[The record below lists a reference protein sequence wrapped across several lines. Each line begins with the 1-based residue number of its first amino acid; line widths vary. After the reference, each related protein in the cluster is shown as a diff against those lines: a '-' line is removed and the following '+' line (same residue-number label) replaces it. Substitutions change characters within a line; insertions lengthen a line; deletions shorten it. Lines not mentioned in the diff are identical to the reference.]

1 MPVSS
6 LAVDAVSAPPD
17 TSISDLAQTMEEEQI
32 GDVIITEDDK
42 PVGIVTD
49 RDIAL
54 AYGRG
59 EDLDS
64 MDAEDLMTEDPVTI
78 QEDAEDIELPKLMA
92 EKEVRRIPVVDDDGR
107 LVGIATLDDVV
118 SVIGEELEDVAD
130 VIEAQSPGY
139 SP

>member
-1 MPVSS
+1 MTVSS
-6 LAVDAVSAPPD
+6 LAVEPVSKSPD
-17 TSISDLAQTMEEEQI
+17 TSVKELAQTMEEEQI

-54 AYGRG
+54 AYGQG

-64 MDAEDLMTEDPVTI
+64 MAAEDIMTEDPVTI
-78 QEDAEDIELPKLMA
+78 EEDAEDVELPKRMA
-92 EKEVRRIPVVDDDGR
+92 DEKVRRMPVVDDDGR

-118 SVIGEELEDVAD
+118 SVVGEELEDVAD
-130 VIEAQSPGY
+130 VIEAQSPDY

>member
-1 MPVSS
+1 MPVST
-6 LAVDAVSAPPD
+6 LAVEPVTAQPD
-17 TSISDLAQTMEEEQI
+17 TAVKELAKTMDEEGI

-54 AYGRG
+54 AYGQG

-78 QEDAEDIELPKLMA
+78 QQDAEAVDLPRLMA
-92 EKEVRRIPVVDDDGR
+92 DEKVRRIPVVDDDGT
-107 LVGIATLDDVV
+107 LVGIVTLDDVV
-118 SVIGEELEDVAD
+118 SVTGEELENIAA
-130 VIEAQSPGY
+130 VIEAQSPDY
-139 SP
+139 ES